1 MDITTIKTNF
11 HQLIDHIEN
20 EELLATFY
28 QLLTQRSQQQNGQLW
43 ERLTEEEKNELL
55 LADDESK
62 DSSNWLG
69 DKEVRQRH
77 QQWLRK

>member
-1 MDITTIKTNF
+1 MAIATIKANF
-11 HQLIDHIEN
+11 HQLIDRIEN

-55 LADDESK
+55 LADEENK
-62 DSSNWLG
+62 DFNNWVG
-69 DKEVRQRH
+69 DAEVRQRH
-77 QQWLRK
+77 QQWLKK